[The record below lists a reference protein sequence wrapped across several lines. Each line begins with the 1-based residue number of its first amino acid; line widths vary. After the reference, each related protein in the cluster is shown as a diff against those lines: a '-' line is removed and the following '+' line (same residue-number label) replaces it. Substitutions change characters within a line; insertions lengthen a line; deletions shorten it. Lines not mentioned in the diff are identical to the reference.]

1 MRVILAFI
9 TVKHVIAHFSF
20 VDKRSQIA
28 CDFYATSG
36 KNWLVQPIMEGEAY
50 SDWWMHGQVDCQINA
65 TGSFALP
72 ANGRTYI
79 VMSSTVNQVPP
90 PYSDVGSGYAPSD
103 PDYILTSDEWGTESN
118 DPGNTLQGHHNIHA
132 YTRNDTSGCALAISY
147 KSNAADVQPRDFVIF
162 SIIRDCP
169 KRQRELIDVPNL
181 PACPDDKCICAWLWI
196 PKNSGTKNS
205 FFTPFVC
212 HVTDYL
218 MDASPIDFTYA
229 IPPRR
234 CLDPILCNFGPRN
247 PMYWL
252 GLGEQINMP
261 EDTSQ
266 SPHYSIRYG
275 FRDGAQNDIFVNT
288 NPRRNV
294 TAQLSA
300 EHKCS
305 NMKSRILE
313 PDGWTDLTSPNCQ
326 CIAVMDF
333 NGWIKIY
340 DGTTQISTVNI
351 GGMSGPADLV
361 NNLTF
366 KANTQYFPLAV
377 KPYRMDLNDKCYL
390 YVTDG
395 MGVVVWE
402 SLFHRGKALQYVE
415 STFTGMTQDPL
426 EWGEWGAGGDDSF
439 KPPIN
444 APTIGHPT
452 SSPIILS
459 TDTVVVLTSSSPTVK
474 PTFESSASPSAS
486 LVTLPTV
493 TSSDLLTNVVRLMSQ
508 FPR

>member
-1 MRVILAFI
+1 
-9 TVKHVIAHFSF
+9 
-20 VDKRSQIA
+20 
-28 CDFYATSG
+28 
-36 KNWLVQPIMEGEAY
+36 
-50 SDWWMHGQVDCQINA
+50 
-65 TGSFALP
+65 
-72 ANGRTYI
+72 
-79 VMSSTVNQVPP
+79 
-90 PYSDVGSGYAPSD
+90 
-103 PDYILTSDEWGTESN
+103 
-118 DPGNTLQGHHNIHA
+118 
-132 YTRNDTSGCALAISY
+132 
-147 KSNAADVQPRDFVIF
+147 
-162 SIIRDCP
+162 
-169 KRQRELIDVPNL
+169 
-181 PACPDDKCICAWLWI
+181 
-196 PKNSGTKNS
+196 
-205 FFTPFVC
+205 
-212 HVTDYL
+212 
-218 MDASPIDFTYA
+218 
-229 IPPRR
+229 
-234 CLDPILCNFGPRN
+234 
-247 PMYWL
+247 MYWL

-361 NNLTF
+361 NNVTF

-415 STFTGMTQDPL
+415 STFTGMSQDPL
-426 EWGEWGAGGDDSF
+426 EWGAGGDDSF

-474 PTFESSASPSAS
+474 PTFEPSASPSAS

>member
-1 MRVILAFI
+1 
-9 TVKHVIAHFSF
+9 
-20 VDKRSQIA
+20 
-28 CDFYATSG
+28 
-36 KNWLVQPIMEGEAY
+36 MEAEPY

-72 ANGRTYI
+72 ANGRTEI

-118 DPGNTLQGHHNIHA
+118 DPGNSLQGHHNIHA

-147 KSNAADVQPRDFVIF
+147 KSNATDVQPRDFVIF

-181 PACPDDKCICAWLWI
+181 PACPDDNCICAWLWI

-266 SPHYSIRYG
+266 PPHYSIRYG

-300 EHKCS
+300 EHNCNVRS
-305 NMKSRILE
+305 PWWHVWRPNNMKSRIVE

-326 CIAVMDF
+326 CRAVKDR

-361 NNLTF
+361 NNVTF

-377 KPYRMDLNDKCYL
+377 KPYRMDLSDKCYL

-426 EWGEWGAGGDDSF
+426 EWGAGGDDSF
-439 KPPIN
+439 KPPVN
-444 APTIGHPT
+444 APTIGHPHLLT
-452 SSPIILS
+452 YIVNILIILIICIALVGIAKGILVIGS
-459 TDTVVVLTSSSPTVK
+459 RYTDTPSTNP
-474 PTFESSASPSAS
+474 FSA
-486 LVTLPTV
+486 T
-493 TSSDLLTNVVRLMSQ
+493 
-508 FPR
+508 